1 MVEVCTL
8 FAIDNACG
16 VHVTVR
22 CPSVSPFVCLSHLST
37 AAAACGGF
45 AALGPAGRRYRSISA
60 RAVSRRQL
68 TQEAEH
74 RSRCGRRY
82 SYTELR
88 GLVRQDGRV
97 THWRRLPDL
106 NVTALAYRED
116 IQLRADNRFL
126 LSAEQV
132 MLRDTRQTFQF
143 VLTRPVYHS
152 DVSALE
158 FSLAVVY
165 AGQLRRAGI
174 DLYTVR
180 QKNKTT

>member
-1 MVEVCTL
+1 L
-8 FAIDNACG
+8 LLWARRAGDID
-16 VHVTVR
+16 R
-22 CPSVSPFVCLSHLST
+22 FLQ
-37 AAAACGGF
+37 
-45 AALGPAGRRYRSISA
+45 GRRA
-60 RAVSRRQL
+60 QQQMRAVSRRQL

-97 THWRRLPDL
+97 THWRRLPGL

-132 MLRDTRQTFQF
+132 MLRDTRQTFRF

-174 DLYTVR
+174 YTPWVKKTR
-180 QKNKTT
+180 QRDAKVLHVISPNVNRSSRLTLGIVLQM

>member
-1 MVEVCTL
+1 LLLWARRAGDVDRFL
-8 FAIDNACG
+8 Q
-16 VHVTVR
+16 
-22 CPSVSPFVCLSHLST
+22 
-37 AAAACGGF
+37 
-45 AALGPAGRRYRSISA
+45 GRRA
-60 RAVSRRQL
+60 QQQLRAVSRRQL

-132 MLRDTRQTFQF
+132 VLRDARQTFQF

-180 QKNKTT
+180 QKKQDNLHVISPNVNRSSRLTLCIVLQM